1 MTSYFFNTHW
11 CIRESCQ
18 HLESHPVASCPAPL
32 SVKLWC
38 RHFRGKKSHLSVSS
52 VKWFLS
58 RSLKSSPS
66 THYCP
71 STVFHMQ
78 ISTVRGAQPCYQRY
92 VGKGVF
98 AQNSCFYS
106 QRKGKGPQ
114 FGLKTLAEMPHF
126 QKLAL
131 HHFAFTKDVK
141 KKTKTKTPKQKW
153 QWVFICWFSSEPL
166 QRQLSPPAGEVAPP
180 SPLQEPHSEPVHLA
194 TVALNY
200 VFELL
205 CSMPV
210 SSVHS
215 LPRCVLR

>member
-141 KKTKTKTPKQKW
+141 NKNKNKNPKAKMAMSVHLLVFQWALTEAALAPSRGSGTTK
-153 QWVFICWFSSEPL
+153 
-166 QRQLSPPAGEVAPP
+166 
-180 SPLQEPHSEPVHLA
+180 PLQEPHSAPVHLA
-194 TVALNY
+194 TVALNC